1 MTELIRTLF
10 RRGGRITRRLL
21 EKLSLRLALPG
32 SARSTDTPR
41 QPALDYLTDALVE
54 RDGLVI
60 RVLCSERVRLDD
72 RYLDLASS
80 AERQDTRT
88 GGAAAEALKAERVDE
103 TYREWIAPLLNLPRD
118 ATFEE
123 LTAEVEKLLADRP
136 WASLHFPLKNYLRS
150 LSRNTDDLRAWAHRC
165 SVSGEPS
172 LQVLQALTGQQ
183 AKAENVS
190 KPPEILIHAATEAY
204 LTKEFGVGGDGRRSA

>member
-1 MTELIRTLF
+1 MTEMLRTLF

-21 EKLSLRLALPG
+21 EKLSHRLALPG
-32 SARSTDTPR
+32 SAPPKDTP
-41 QPALDYLTDALVE
+41 QQAAVNYLTDALVE
-54 RDGLVI
+54 RDRLVI
-60 RVLCSERVRLDD
+60 RVRSRERVRLDD
-72 RYLDLASS
+72 LHLDLALS
-80 AERQDTRT
+80 AERQDTQT
-88 GGAAAEALKAERVDE
+88 DGAAEALKPERIDE

-123 LTAEVEKLLADRP
+123 LKVEVEKLLADHP
-136 WASLHFPLKNYLRS
+136 GAHLHFPLKNYLRS
-150 LSRNTDDLRAWAHRC
+150 LPRNTDDLRAWAHRC
-165 SVSGEPS
+165 SASGEPS

-183 AKAENVS
+183 TKAENIS